1 MPLNVVRISYLLSLL
16 AVPLVLHYH
25 LLSTVFAGLAVHVL
39 TTKLARRLPSHIG
52 RVAHAVALTA
62 IVAIVITLL
71 AAALF
76 GLWTFLDLSHGMA
89 ALFARAAEVLDNLK
103 RSLPPSLAENIPAN
117 LQDMREEISELLREH
132 GKNLSTVGISGAK
145 FFIHALFGMVI
156 GGMTA
161 MHRLVRDENW
171 PPLCGALHDRTRC
184 LAEAFD
190 KVVFAQVKISA
201 FNTILTALYLLVVL
215 PLAGVHLPLITVLIP
230 FTFITGLLPV
240 VGNLVSNT
248 AIVLISLG
256 NSPLVAVSSLVFLV
270 LVHKLEYFANARIVG
285 GEVHAKAWELLCAM
299 LLFEAVFGI
308 AGMVAAPV
316 IYGWLKAELKA
327 ARMI

>member
-1 MPLNVVRISYLLSLL
+1 MPLNVVLISYLLSAL

-25 LLSTVFAGLAVHVL
+25 LLPTVFAGLAVHVL
-39 TTKLARRLPSHIG
+39 TAKLARRLPSHIG

-62 IVAIVITLL
+62 IVAAVITLL

-89 ALFARAAEVLDNLK
+89 ALFSRGAEVLDNLK
-103 RSLPPSLAENIPAN
+103 RSLPPSLAESVPAN
-117 LQDMREEISELLREH
+117 IQDMREEVTELLREH
-132 GKNLSTVGISGAK
+132 GKNLSTVGISGVK

-161 MHRLVRDENW
+161 MHRLEKNENW
-171 PPLCGALHDRTRC
+171 PPLCGALHDRSSC

-201 FNTILTALYLLVVL
+201 FNTFLTALYLLVIL
-215 PLAGVHLPLITVLIP
+215 PLGGVHLPLVSVLIP

-240 VGNLVSNT
+240 VGNLISNT
-248 AIVLISLG
+248 VIVLISLG
-256 NSPLVAVSSLVFLV
+256 SSPLVAVASLVFLV

-327 ARMI
+327 AKMI